1 MMRPLLLRALLF
13 LLVFAIGVGIAYNLV
28 KPSDE
33 LPIYTP
39 GELDPRL
46 VDSSLRRSFDEHRI
60 LDFSL
65 TDQSGRKVTGADVEG
80 KVVLAEFFFT
90 TCGSICPRM
99 SAQLER
105 VQAAYR
111 NEARFVI
118 LSHTVTPEID
128 SVPVLSAYAE
138 LHGADPERW
147 RFLTGDRRQIYNLAR
162 KSWFAVKDSGDGGP
176 DDFVHTENLVLA
188 DTLGRLR
195 GFYDGTDPK
204 DVDRAIGDI
213 RKLLGR

>member
-1 MMRPLLLRALLF
+1 MRPLLLRALLF

-80 KVVLAEFFFT
+80 KVVLADFFFT

-105 VQAAYR
+105 VQ
-111 NEARFVI
+111 
-118 LSHTVTPEID
+118 
-128 SVPVLSAYAE
+128 
-138 LHGADPERW
+138 
-147 RFLTGDRRQIYNLAR
+147 
-162 KSWFAVKDSGDGGP
+162 
-176 DDFVHTENLVLA
+176 
-188 DTLGRLR
+188 
-195 GFYDGTDPK
+195 
-204 DVDRAIGDI
+204 
-213 RKLLGR
+213 

>member
-1 MMRPLLLRALLF
+1 
-13 LLVFAIGVGIAYNLV
+13 
-28 KPSDE
+28 
-33 LPIYTP
+33 
-39 GELDPRL
+39 
-46 VDSSLRRSFDEHRI
+46 
-60 LDFSL
+60 
-65 TDQSGRKVTGADVEG
+65 
-80 KVVLAEFFFT
+80 
-90 TCGSICPRM
+90 
-99 SAQLER
+99 LER